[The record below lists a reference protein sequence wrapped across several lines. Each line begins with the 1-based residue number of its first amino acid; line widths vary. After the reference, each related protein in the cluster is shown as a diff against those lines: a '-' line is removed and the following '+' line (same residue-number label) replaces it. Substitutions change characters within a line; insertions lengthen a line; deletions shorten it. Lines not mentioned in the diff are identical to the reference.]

1 VSIYPLDRNKRY
13 TTPGGLKLFW
23 CVSAWIYS
31 DNPYGYNE
39 AVREE
44 HLKAL
49 FGESLTPVVEM
60 TEVTVEFD
68 GHSKYDHG
76 NISLMTTETHS
87 LPMLQPGTTAYFTL
101 TMRYP
106 QGSKLNSEQDDK

>member
-1 VSIYPLDRNKRY
+1 
-13 TTPGGLKLFW
+13 LKLFW

-31 DNPYGYNE
+31 GNPYGYSE
-39 AVREE
+39 AVSEE

-68 GHSKYDHG
+68 DEANIEG
-76 NISLMTTETHS
+76 NLYLGWTRDRK
-87 LPMLQPGTTAYFTL
+87 LPLIQPGTTAHFTL

-106 QGSKLNSEQDDK
+106 KGSELNSAKDDK

>member
-1 VSIYPLDRNKRY
+1 MSIYPLDRNKRY
-13 TTPGGLKLFW
+13 QTPGGVKLFW

-39 AVREE
+39 AVHEE

-68 GHSKYDHG
+68 DEANIEG
-76 NISLMTTETHS
+76 NIYIGWSKNRHAPL
-87 LPMLQPGTTAYFTL
+87 LQPGTTAQFTL

-106 QGSKLNSEQDDK
+106 MGSELRKDDKS